1 MFRVIKADGLKELAI
16 ALNEIKDAKVIYVKE
31 LGAKVQALIEA
42 PEVDF
47 PKVSE
52 QKLIIDDDSRA
63 FLSEIS
69 RFGAS
74 AAKEEKLYEE
84 TGEVVKK
91 KKPAK
96 KKPRK
101 KKASK

>member
-1 MFRVIKADGLKELAI
+1 MMYKVIKADGLKELANT
-16 ALNEIKDAKVIYVKE
+16 LNGIKDAKVIYVKE

-52 QKLIIDDDSRA
+52 QKPIVDER
-63 FLSEIS
+63 
-69 RFGAS
+69 
-74 AAKEEKLYEE
+74 AKELFIEI
-84 TGEVVKK
+84 GDSFNEVVKK

>member
-1 MFRVIKADGLKELAI
+1 MFRVIKADGLKELATT
-16 ALNEIKDAKVIYVKE
+16 LNEIKDAKVIYVKE

-52 QKLIIDDDSRA
+52 QKPIVDER
-63 FLSEIS
+63 
-69 RFGAS
+69 
-74 AAKEEKLYEE
+74 AKELFEE
-84 TGEVVKK
+84 IGDVVKK